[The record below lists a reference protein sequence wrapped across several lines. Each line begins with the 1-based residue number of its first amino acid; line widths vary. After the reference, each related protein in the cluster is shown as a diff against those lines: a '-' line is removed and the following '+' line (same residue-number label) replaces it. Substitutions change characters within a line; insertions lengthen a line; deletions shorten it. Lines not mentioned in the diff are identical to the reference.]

1 MKISVVILNY
11 NVRFFLELCLQ
22 SVQASLKGI
31 SSEIIVIDNN
41 SSDDSCSMVKSLF
54 PEVKLIE
61 NNENIGFSK
70 GNNLATG
77 LAKGEYL
84 CILNPDTVI
93 AEDTFQKILKFSD
106 TKTNLGIVG
115 CRFMDGSGKFLP
127 ECKRN
132 IPKLFSALGK
142 LLGNGKS
149 YYATTVDQNSI
160 AEVDILTGAFMLMR
174 RELFT
179 ALNGF
184 DEDFFMYGE
193 DIDICYR
200 ALKMNRNNYYYGAST
215 LLHFKGESSPKNKIY
230 YKRFYKAMQLFHI
243 KHFESKFLMRW
254 VVNTAVKMAPYFMS
268 SSQTAHRY
276 RKEIAFLNPY
286 SDQLIVDLKNAKI
299 IKSLEMLTPGV
310 SYDLVLDANVETFKA
325 ILNKISTA
333 SSPRISYK
341 VWPKNSHYCIGSDTS
356 NQMGEVV
363 FFDEFLS

>member
-1 MKISVVILNY
+1 
-11 NVRFFLELCLQ
+11 
-22 SVQASLKGI
+22 
-31 SSEIIVIDNN
+31 
-41 SSDDSCSMVKSLF
+41 MVKSLF
-54 PEVKLIE
+54 PKVKLIE
-61 NNENIGFSK
+61 NSENIGFSK

-142 LLGNGKS
+142 LLGNGRS

-184 DEDFFMYGE
+184 DEDFFETGKEYLPE
-193 DIDICYR
+193 KI
-200 ALKMNRNNYYYGAST
+200 
-215 LLHFKGESSPKNKIY
+215 HFGLVGKFEKRKNTAIN
-230 YKRFYKAMQLFHI
+230 QLFEVDH
-243 KHFESKFLMRW
+243 KKAETNNDKKFTKR
-254 VVNTAVKMAPYFMS
+254 T
-268 SSQTAHRY
+268 
-276 RKEIAFLNPY
+276 IC
-286 SDQLIVDLKNAKI
+286 
-299 IKSLEMLTPGV
+299 G
-310 SYDLVLDANVETFKA
+310 
-325 ILNKISTA
+325 
-333 SSPRISYK
+333 
-341 VWPKNSHYCIGSDTS
+341 
-356 NQMGEVV
+356 
-363 FFDEFLS
+363 